1 MYEEY
6 EYKSFRERME
16 DCEDDFLEALLDSPL
31 FNNGRK
37 NDEKEIDIMDSLTDS
52 YTSTEDMLPF

>member
-6 EYKSFRERME
+6 EYKSLRERME
-16 DCEDDFLEALLDSPL
+16 SYEDDFLETLLDSPL

-37 NDEKEIDIMDSLTDS
+37 NDEKEIDVMDSLTDS